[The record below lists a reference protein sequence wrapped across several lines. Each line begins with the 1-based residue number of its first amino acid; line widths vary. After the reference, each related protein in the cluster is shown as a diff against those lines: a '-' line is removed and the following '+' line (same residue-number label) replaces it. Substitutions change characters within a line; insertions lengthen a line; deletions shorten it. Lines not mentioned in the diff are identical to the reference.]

1 VKQQQP
7 HPKKC
12 WKANLLVLAASCVAA
27 SLLLACAGSEATA
40 HPKAAPPA
48 PTLPLLPTE
57 FRTDLEGN
65 PTLIESSKAS
75 ARRVWLGVEMAPG
88 EHGVVIESVYP
99 RSPAQRAGLLAGD
112 EVQKLGDAIVLKP
125 ADLHAA
131 LALAQVGD
139 SLPVLLLRAGQQRLL
154 RVDVEARPSQEELM
168 IALYRG
174 QPAPSISTLQTLQGD
189 VVPSF
194 SQLRGNVVVLEFWA
208 SWCVAC
214 RALTPE
220 LNRWNDE
227 RSILGLRVLG
237 VTMDPWDLAA
247 QASAEFEI
255 GFPVFIDSDGET
267 TRAYRATALP
277 MVFVIDKRGTVRDV
291 MVGFDPEKLLALQ
304 QLVTELLGE
313 S

>member
-1 VKQQQP
+1 M
-7 HPKKC
+7 
-12 WKANLLVLAASCVAA
+12 
-27 SLLLACAGSEATA
+27 ACARGEPAA
-40 HPKAAPPA
+40 HPKAAQPA
-48 PTLPLLPTE
+48 PAAPLLPTE
-57 FRTDLEGN
+57 LRADLTGD
-65 PTLIESSKAS
+65 PALTESTPSGS
-75 ARRVWLGVEMAPG
+75 RRVWLGIEMAPG
-88 EHGVVIESVYP
+88 EHGVIIESVYP
-99 RSPAQRAGLLAGD
+99 RSPAERAGLLAGD
-112 EVQKLGDAIVLKP
+112 AIQKLGDAVLLKP

-139 SLPVLLLRAGQQRLL
+139 SLPLLLLRAGQQRLL
-154 RVDVEARPSQEELM
+154 RVDVERRPSQQELM
-168 IALYRG
+168 IALYSG

-227 RSILGLRVLG
+227 RGILGLRVLG

-255 GFPVFIDSDGET
+255 GFPVFIDSDGEI

-291 MVGFDPEKLLALQ
+291 MVGFDSEKLLALH